1 MQISCSCPC
10 GDSEVIV
17 KNHPVIRF
25 ICHCKICQEVYRKP
39 FADIV
44 AVRSNQVINPRIR
57 FTKHRFPPA
66 VNRGVCPSCNNPV
79 VAFLPLA
86 PVLGLAFIPAVNF
99 FKEYELP
106 KPVLHSFY
114 DRRVV
119 DVDDHLPKFN
129 GYWQSQWAVA
139 SHLVSTILR

>member
-66 VNRGVCPSCNNPV
+66 LNIV
-79 VAFLPLA
+79 FLL
-86 PVLGLAFIPAVNF
+86 
-99 FKEYELP
+99 
-106 KPVLHSFY
+106 
-114 DRRVV
+114 
-119 DVDDHLPKFN
+119 
-129 GYWQSQWAVA
+129 Q
-139 SHLVSTILR
+139 